1 MQAKPNQF
9 RISLIVLA
17 VWIAII
23 IIGPMVQLEGR
34 SSLEDLVSHQVVLS
48 LILAPLFLVAAVV
61 YLRWQRAVGLNAAQP
76 ARSWLTLW
84 LPALFILCLLGF
96 GLLLG
101 LPPTQVII
109 VVLINTLLVGVSEEL
124 MFRGIVFQG
133 ALSRFKIWPAIWITA
148 VLFGSVHAL
157 NGFMTG
163 DFGAA
168 LAQTLQA
175 TLSGIWLQAIRL
187 RTKSLYP
194 AMLIHGLW
202 DFALFILGNAVAAS
216 LTERSLDAAEPSLA
230 QQFAVAIVAALPLF
244 LYGLWLLR
252 GIGQKSKAELLA

>member
-1 MQAKPNQF
+1 VILF
-9 RISLIVLA
+9 VL
-17 VWIAII
+17 
-23 IIGPMVQLEGR
+23 M
-34 SSLEDLVSHQVVLS
+34 
-48 LILAPLFLVAAVV
+48 
-61 YLRWQRAVGLNAAQP
+61 
-76 ARSWLTLW
+76 
-84 LPALFILCLLGF
+84 
-96 GLLLG
+96 
-101 LPPTQVII
+101 
-109 VVLINTLLVGVSEEL
+109 NTLLVGVSEEL

-133 ALSRFKIWPAIWITA
+133 VLSRFKIWPAIWMTA
-148 VLFGSVHAL
+148 MLFGSVHAL

-202 DFALFILGNAVAAS
+202 DFALFILANAIAAS
-216 LTERSLDAAEPSLA
+216 LADRSLSAAEPSLA

-252 GIGQKSKAELLA
+252 GIGQKDRAELLA